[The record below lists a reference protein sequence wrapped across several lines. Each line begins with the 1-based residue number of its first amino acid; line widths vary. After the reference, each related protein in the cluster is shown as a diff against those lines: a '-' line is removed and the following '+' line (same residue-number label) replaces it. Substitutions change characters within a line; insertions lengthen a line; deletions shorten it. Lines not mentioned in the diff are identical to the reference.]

1 MSLLVALKKNPSIF
15 YIPNVFSFPQLSLK
29 SLSDG
34 LSFLLLLLLF
44 LSMSLQPCVLYN
56 QA

>member
-1 MSLLVALKKNPSIF
+1 MSLLVALKKKPYIF
-15 YIPNVFSFPQLSLK
+15 YVPSVFSFPQLSLK

-34 LSFLLLLLLF
+34 LSFLLLLWLF
-44 LSMSLQPCVLYN
+44 LSVSLQPCVLYN